1 MKKKEEERKTQ
12 IMKAAYNVVSEL
24 GYDNVTLQHIADN
37 AGVSKGV
44 VHYYFNSKQNILLEL
59 LESITNQIYKSE
71 LEAINQHQTAIA
83 KLSAYIDAV
92 FISPQKNKKFYSV
105 YLDFLAQAN
114 GNTDYKRINM
124 DFYENCW
131 GIGKEII
138 ELGKKE
144 GIFSQEIDTLTNAKM
159 MRALIDGSLIQWLTS
174 NEEELHQ
181 FYKESCMNSIL
192 NLLQYS
198 KR

>member
-71 LEAINQHQTAIA
+71 LEEINQHQTAIA

-92 FISPQKNKKFYSV
+92 FISPQK
-105 YLDFLAQAN
+105 
-114 GNTDYKRINM
+114 I
-124 DFYENCW
+124 EN
-131 GIGKEII
+131 
-138 ELGKKE
+138 
-144 GIFSQEIDTLTNAKM
+144 FTV
-159 MRALIDGSLIQWLTS
+159 
-174 NEEELHQ
+174 
-181 FYKESCMNSIL
+181 SI
-192 NLLQYS
+192 
-198 KR
+198 